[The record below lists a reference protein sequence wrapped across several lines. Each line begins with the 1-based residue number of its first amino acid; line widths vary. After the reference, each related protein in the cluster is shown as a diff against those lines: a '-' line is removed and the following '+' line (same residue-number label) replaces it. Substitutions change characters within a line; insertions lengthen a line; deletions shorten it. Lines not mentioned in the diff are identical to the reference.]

1 MNAAKDARQPDSL
14 SRSHELSK
22 ESTMQTKQ
30 KPNSPTDVA
39 MSAAINIAK
48 LLVQNWTP
56 QSYREQREY
65 VNSLPGVEI
74 VSLPRDEEFGYVPT
88 EVTP

>member
-1 MNAAKDARQPDSL
+1 
-14 SRSHELSK
+14 
-22 ESTMQTKQ
+22 MQTKQ

-56 QSYREQREY
+56 QTYREQREY
-65 VNSLPGVEI
+65 VNSLPGVRI

>member
-1 MNAAKDARQPDSL
+1 
-14 SRSHELSK
+14 
-22 ESTMQTKQ
+22 MQTKT
-30 KPNSPTDVA
+30 KPKTRDDIATSVA
-39 MSAAINIAK
+39 LNIAK

-56 QSYREQREY
+56 ETYRRQREY

>member
-1 MNAAKDARQPDSL
+1 MTIT
-14 SRSHELSK
+14 E
-22 ESTMQTKQ
+22 TKQ
-30 KPNSPTDVA
+30 KPKSPTDVA

-48 LLVQNWTP
+48 ILVQEGWTP
-56 QSYREQREY
+56 QTYREQREY
-65 VNSLPGVEI
+65 VNSLPGVRI

>member
-1 MNAAKDARQPDSL
+1 
-14 SRSHELSK
+14 
-22 ESTMQTKQ
+22 
-30 KPNSPTDVA
+30 

-56 QSYREQREY
+56 QTYREQREY
-65 VNSLPGVEI
+65 VNSLPGVRI
-74 VSLPRDEEFGYVPT
+74 VSLPRDEEFGYVPA